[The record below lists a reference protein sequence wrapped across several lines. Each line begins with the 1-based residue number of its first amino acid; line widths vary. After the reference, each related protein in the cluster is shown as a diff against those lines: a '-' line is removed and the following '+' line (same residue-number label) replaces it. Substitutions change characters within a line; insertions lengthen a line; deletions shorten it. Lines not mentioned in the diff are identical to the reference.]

1 MAVAKKPTRKKVTKK
16 TTRKPVV
23 KKSFQAEVWDTLSK
37 IDVSR
42 YIQQTPATS
51 KRPALD
57 YLSWT
62 WAWTLLNKEFPGSE
76 YEFQGDRWLE
86 NMTAEVTV
94 VVRLSRGADV
104 IVHRMTLPV
113 MDNWNNAIA
122 DPTTRDISDA
132 RMRCL
137 VKCIAMFGLGLHLYT
152 KQDAP
157 VGEVSDTITEEQK
170 SLLLALINETKSDM
184 AAFLAWGQ
192 VDELVKLSPVQYKAA
207 TLMLT
212 SRLKKQ
218 VAAKEKKV
226 KETKS

>member
-1 MAVAKKPTRKKVTKK
+1 MATAKSPTRKKVTKK
-16 TTRKPVV
+16 TVRKV
-23 KKSFQAEVWDTLSK
+23 KPSFQAEVWDTLSK

-62 WAWTLLNKEFPGSE
+62 WAWTLLKKEFPESA
-76 YEFQGDRWLE
+76 YQFQSDRFLD
-86 NMTAEVTV
+86 NMTAEVIV
-94 VVRLSRGADV
+94 AVQIRRGGNEV
-104 IVHRMTLPV
+104 THSMILPV